1 MAMGSVHNTSWG
13 QYGKKLTRNLLLSR
27 NIWDLFPS
35 CFSLWEASKAQER
48 RKGKPEKTAAQNS
61 NHFFRLIPIPGAL
74 SSPLRF
80 GSEGAFFYYYLFYFL
95 GLWFI
100 HKTTW
105 TGNLCLFSFSFPF
118 FGLEGNWVWEL
129 KWVLILFVFGSFH
142 DTDEIPFFF
151 LLFCNWVLE
160 FKWVLVIFVFDSLI
174 TPLWHEI
181 SLSFGFWNS
190 VGFDSF
196 CLCFM
201 HKTTSLPFSFLLFG
215 LVQCIRLSKGY
226 RKAMKLNRM
235 FEFVYHKEQIL
246 IFWN

>member
-1 MAMGSVHNTSWG
+1 MGKSWLEIYYCPEIFG
-13 QYGKKLTRNLLLSR
+13 TFSLPVFLCGKQAKPKREGRENQRNLLLRTPTISF
-27 NIWDLFPS
+27 IQSPFQVL
-35 CFSLWEASKAQER
+35 SLPHCGLDP
-48 RKGKPEKTAAQNS
+48 KG
-61 NHFFRLIPIPGAL
+61 L
-74 SSPLRF
+74 
-80 GSEGAFFYYYLFYFL
+80 FYYYLFYFL